1 MENILNTSL
10 KSYENCVK
18 CGKCLPVCPSY
29 NFNFNE
35 FFSPRGRIRLIASEI
50 KDELPLK
57 ISKFEKSMS
66 TCLLCGRCADICP
79 NGVKTGP
86 LVIEE
91 KFKLNKL
98 KTDKFSIDNFAL
110 KALKGNSKFLFSA
123 GLRFLNIL
131 KFNNLNIPKSS
142 GKPFILHKD
151 LEFSTKNNITKNN
164 LEDYYKNISPK
175 KKSPSINEESSV
187 KEVKENDANY
197 NYTHI
202 NNQITSAKPQIIEEK
217 EFNLSYI
224 SKNNLIKAGY
234 FSGCIFNNIYP
245 EISKST
251 VSALNKNNISV
262 FVPSSQSCCGLPH
275 ISSGDINSF
284 KELAIN
290 NALSFKNKKLDYII
304 TSCASCSFSIN
315 KLYPLYFSAEEKNEA
330 KEKDRLEI
338 LNFSKKLIDI
348 WNFFNILKKKGL
360 PIKQGRVYNQL
371 DAVFHI
377 PCHLKNSADFLP
389 FSKNEQLIGEAG
401 SIVDYIKGLNLKPL
415 KHNYCCGNGGMFNV
429 RHYSMSKEITKR
441 KFREIKEAIQETAK
455 NKETSSRSQIILTSC
470 SGCILSLKDQKNILK
485 NDKKIPVKHL
495 IEIYDKS
502 IK

>member
-18 CGKCLPVCPSY
+18 CGKCLPACPSY

-66 TCLLCGRCADICP
+66 ACLLCGRCTDICP

-98 KTDKFSIDNFAL
+98 KTDKFSIDNFVL

-123 GLRFLNIL
+123 GLRFSNIL
-131 KFNNLNIPKSS
+131 KFNNLNIPKPS
-142 GKPFILHKD
+142 GKSFILHND
-151 LEFSTKNNITKNN
+151 LNFSVRNNITKNN
-164 LEDYYKNISPK
+164 SEDCYENISIK
-175 KKSPSINEESSV
+175 KNSYNINEE
-187 KEVKENDANY
+187 KTNENDE
-197 NYTHI
+197 NYTDI
-202 NNQITSAKPQIIEEK
+202 NNQITSAKPQIKEE
-217 EFNLSYI
+217 I
-224 SKNNLIKAGY
+224 SKNNLIKVGY
-234 FSGCIFNNIYP
+234 FSGCVFNNIYP

-284 KELAIN
+284 KKLAIN

-315 KLYPLYFSAEEKNEA
+315 KLYPLYFCAEEKNEA

-348 WNFFNILKKKGL
+348 WNFFNILKKKGIK
-360 PIKQGRVYNQL
+360 IKQGNL
-371 DAVFHI
+371 DKKLDVVFHI
-377 PCHLKNSADFLP
+377 PCHLKNSADFIP

-401 SIVDYIKGLNLKPL
+401 SIIDNINGLNLKPL
-415 KHNYCCGNGGMFNV
+415 KHNYCCGNGGMFNI
-429 RHYSMSKEITKR
+429 RHYSMSKEITKK
-441 KFREIKEAIQETAK
+441 KFSEIKEAIKETDK
-455 NKETSSRSQIILTSC
+455 NKETTKETTNQETAAQVILTSC
-470 SGCILSLKDQKNILK
+470 SGCILSLKDQKNILE

-502 IK
+502 IKY

>member
-1 MENILNTSL
+1 
-10 KSYENCVK
+10 
-18 CGKCLPVCPSY
+18 VCPSY

-35 FFSPRGRIRLIASEI
+35 FFSPRGRIRLITSEI
-50 KDELPLK
+50 EDELPLK
-57 ISKFEKSMS
+57 ISKLEKSIS
-66 TCLLCGRCADICP
+66 TCLLCGRCTDICP
-79 NGVKTGP
+79 NGVKTGH
-86 LVIEE
+86 LIIEE

-98 KTDKFSIDNFAL
+98 KTDKFSIDNFVL
-110 KALKGNSKFLFSA
+110 KALKGNNKFLFSA
-123 GLRFLNIL
+123 GLKFSNIL
-131 KFNNLNIPKSS
+131 KFNNLNIPKPS
-142 GKPFILHKD
+142 GKSFVLYND
-151 LEFSTKNNITKNN
+151 LNFSVKNNITENN
-164 LEDYYKNISPK
+164 LEDCYENISIK
-175 KKSPSINEESSV
+175 KKSYTINEE
-187 KEVKENDANY
+187 KTNENDENH
-197 NYTHI
+197 TDI
-202 NNQITSAKPQIIEEK
+202 NNQIISAKPQIKEE
-217 EFNLSYI
+217 I
-224 SKNNLIKAGY
+224 SKNNLIKVGY
-234 FSGCIFNNIYP
+234 FSGCVFNNIYP

-284 KELAIN
+284 KELAII

-348 WNFFNILKKKGL
+348 WNFFNILKKKGIK
-360 PIKQGRVYNQL
+360 IKQGNL
-371 DAVFHI
+371 DKKLDVVFHI
-377 PCHLKNSADFLP
+377 PCHLKNSTDFLP

-401 SIVDYIKGLNLKPL
+401 SIIDNINGLNLKPL

-429 RHYSMSKEITKR
+429 RHYLMSKEITKR
-441 KFREIKEAIQETAK
+441 KFGEIKGVIKEAIKETTKETTNQETAA
-455 NKETSSRSQIILTSC
+455 QVILTSC
-470 SGCILSLKDQKNILK
+470 SGCILSLKDQKNILE

>member
-35 FFSPRGRIRLIASEI
+35 FFSPRGRIRLITSEI

-57 ISKFEKSMS
+57 ISKFENSIS
-66 TCLLCGRCADICP
+66 TCLLCGRCANICP
-79 NGVKTGP
+79 NSVKTVL
-86 LVIEE
+86 LVMEE
-91 KFKLNKL
+91 KIKLNKI
-98 KTDKFSIDNFAL
+98 KTDKFSLDNLAL
-110 KALKGNSKFLFSA
+110 KALKGNNRFLFSA
-123 GLRFLNIL
+123 GLRFSNIL
-131 KFNNLNIPKSS
+131 KFNNLNIPKPS

-151 LEFSTKNNITKNN
+151 LQFSAKNNIIKNN
-164 LEDYYKNISPK
+164 LKYSTK
-175 KKSPSINEESSV
+175 
-187 KEVKENDANY
+187 
-197 NYTHI
+197 
-202 NNQITSAKPQIIEEK
+202 ITV
-217 EFNLSYI
+217 
-224 SKNNLIKAGY
+224 GY
-234 FSGCIFNNIYP
+234 FSGCVFNNIYS

-330 KEKDRLEI
+330 DEKSRLEV
-338 LNFSKKLIDI
+338 LDFSRKLVDI
-348 WNFFNILKKKGL
+348 WNFFNMLKKKGIK
-360 PIKQGRVYNQL
+360 IKQGNL
-371 DAVFHI
+371 DKKLDVVFHI

-389 FSKNEQLIGEAG
+389 LSKNEQLIGEAG
-401 SIVDYIKGLNLKPL
+401 SIIDNINGLNLKPL
-415 KHNYCCGNGGMFNV
+415 KHNYCCGNGGMFNI

-441 KFREIKEAIQETAK
+441 KFSEIKEAVKETAQTAQEVK
-455 NKETSSRSQIILTSC
+455 PQVILTAC
-470 SGCILSLKDQKNILK
+470 SGCILSLKDQKNILE

>member
-1 MENILNTSL
+1 MENILSTSL

-35 FFSPRGRIRLIASEI
+35 FFSPRGRVRLIASEI

-57 ISKFEKSMS
+57 ISKFENSMS
-66 TCLLCGRCADICP
+66 TCLLCGRCTDICP
-79 NGVKTGP
+79 NGVKTVS
-86 LVIEE
+86 LIIEE

-110 KALKGNSKFLFSA
+110 KVLKRNSKFLFSA
-123 GLRFLNIL
+123 GLRFSNIL
-131 KFNNLNIPKSS
+131 KFNNLNIPKPS
-142 GKPFILHKD
+142 GKPFILHND
-151 LEFSTKNNITKNN
+151 LIFSVKNNITENN
-164 LEDYYKNISPK
+164 LEDYYENISIK
-175 KKSPSINEESSV
+175 KKSYNINEE
-187 KEVKENDANY
+187 KINENTN
-197 NYTHI
+197 I
-202 NNQITSAKPQIIEEK
+202 NNQIASTKSQIREEK
-217 EFNLSYI
+217 EFNFSCNNI
-224 SKNNLIKAGY
+224 NNLINVGY
-234 FSGCIFNNIYP
+234 FSGCVFNNIYP
-245 EISKST
+245 EISRST

-262 FVPSSQSCCGLPH
+262 FIPSSQSCCGLPH

-284 KELAIN
+284 KKLAIN

-315 KLYPLYFSAEEKNEA
+315 KLYPQYFSTEEKNEA
-330 KEKDRLEI
+330 KEKDRLEV

-348 WNFFNILKKKGL
+348 WNFFNILKKKGIK
-360 PIKQGRVYNQL
+360 IKQGDL
-371 DAVFHI
+371 DKKLDVVFHI

-401 SIVDYIKGLNLKPL
+401 SIIDNINGLNLKPL
-415 KHNYCCGNGGMFNV
+415 KHNYCCGNGGMFNI
-429 RHYSMSKEITKR
+429 RHYSMSKEITKK
-441 KFREIKEAIQETAK
+441 KFSEIKEAIKEAIKETTEETIKETAE
-455 NKETSSRSQIILTSC
+455 ETAAQIILTSC
-470 SGCILSLKDQKNILK
+470 SGCILSLKDQKNILE